1 MKLPDFL
8 EFDSFNKMRE
18 LVGTDKL
25 GYFEFF
31 DPATQLTGEER
42 SELSL
47 VGIVTKGRFVR
58 LLSDHSLGYKNSRI
72 VILDDNKVHL
82 TQCREIRQLEEFHL
96 AIPGKILKDNKPCL
110 QCLHD
115 LRYQGFDMVR
125 ERKKVHSEYV
135 LENFSFDQYF
145 SMKPL
150 YPIPCVELT
159 IKFLRDS

>member
-8 EFDSFNKMRE
+8 EFESFNKMRE

-42 SELSL
+42 SELSRTG
-47 VGIVTKGRFVR
+47 VITKGRYVR

-72 VILDDNKVHL
+72 VILDGNKAHL
-82 TQCREIRQLEEFHL
+82 TYCQDIKLLEEFNL
-96 AIPGKILKDNKPCL
+96 AIPGKILNDYKPCH

-115 LRYQGFDMVR
+115 LRYKGFDMQR
-125 ERKKVHSEYV
+125 ERKKAHSEYV
-135 LENFSFDQYF
+135 LQQFTFDQYF

-150 YPIPCVELT
+150 YPVSCVELT